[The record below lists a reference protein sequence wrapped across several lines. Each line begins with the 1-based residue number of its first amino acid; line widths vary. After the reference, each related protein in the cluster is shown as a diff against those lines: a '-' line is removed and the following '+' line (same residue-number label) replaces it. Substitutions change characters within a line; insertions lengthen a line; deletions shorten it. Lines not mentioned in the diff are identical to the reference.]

1 MGVVECAFVVGEGRT
16 CLRECGREESQ
27 NCDSSLPP
35 SDHDCA
41 GVHAQGR
48 PEKLPVVK
56 TTTVGYSL

>member
-1 MGVVECAFVVGEGRT
+1 MEGEPSLT
-16 CLRECGREESQ
+16 YL
-27 NCDSSLPP
+27 SSP

-48 PEKLPVVK
+48 PEKLPEVK